1 MLILGAKFKFS
12 VSHRKF
18 NFPLYAYIVCVIR
31 SNSCCFFCH
40 RDNNRSR
47 LEKVPRLH
55 YSLKKFCIFFDR
67 YAKKWFQERQKCEDL
82 SADRCFLL
90 SIPYFFVFAGADGT
104 FFLGYWA
111 WYCHKFLQKNGM
123 LLQESHRRVDREIG
137 DIYSS
142 MHKCY
147 PFTRLLFNYKTAI
160 VIQVS

>member
-31 SNSCCFFCH
+31 SNSCSFFCH

-104 FFLGYWA
+104 FFLGCWA
-111 WYCHKFLQKNGM
+111 WYCHKFLW
-123 LLQESHRRVDREIG
+123 LCTSSTLACRRTQPA
-137 DIYSS
+137 
-142 MHKCY
+142 CA
-147 PFTRLLFNYKTAI
+147 FTRPASSALSYSF
-160 VIQVS
+160 S